1 MSAEPTMNTS
11 NAPAG
16 GGDLAARNRLVI
28 LILLVS
34 AFVVI
39 LNETIMVVA
48 LPRLMDD
55 LGVTANAVQWL
66 TTAFMLTMAVVIPVT
81 GFLLQRLN
89 TRPVFILAMS
99 TFAAGTTICAVSP
112 GLELLIVGRVVQACG
127 TAIMMPLLMT
137 TVMNLVPPENRGKT
151 MGDISLVI
159 SVAPALGPTVSG
171 LILNVLDWRWIFIVV
186 VPIAL
191 AALYFGWRRMVNV
204 TTPRY
209 APVDVVSVILSVFA
223 FGGIVYGLSL
233 MGEGGEAATPVPAW
247 VPVVV
252 GGVALVV
259 FILRQLL
266 LQKRD
271 QALLDL
277 RTFLSKTFSLSIFMM
292 AVFMM
297 AMFGVFVLLPI
308 YLQNV
313 LGLETLQIGLL
324 LLPGGLTMGILAR
337 YVGRLYDRFGP
348 TVLVVP
354 GSAVVCMVL
363 WSLTFMDQNTSPLF
377 VLAAHVVLSVGLAF
391 LFTPLFTASLGSL
404 PPHLYSHGSAVLG
417 TIQQVAGAA
426 GVALFVALMSLR
438 SSAELAAGAPE
449 PVALSA
455 GIQLAFQAGAIISV
469 LTVLAAFLIRRPEPA
484 GVPAEAAGH

>member
-1 MSAEPTMNTS
+1 M
-11 NAPAG
+11 
-16 GGDLAARNRLVI
+16 
-28 LILLVS
+28 
-34 AFVVI
+34 
-39 LNETIMVVA
+39 
-48 LPRLMDD
+48 
-55 LGVTANAVQWL
+55 
-66 TTAFMLTMAVVIPVT
+66 
-81 GFLLQRLN
+81 
-89 TRPVFILAMS
+89 
-99 TFAAGTTICAVSP
+99 
-112 GLELLIVGRVVQACG
+112 
-127 TAIMMPLLMT
+127 
-137 TVMNLVPPENRGKT
+137 
-151 MGDISLVI
+151 
-159 SVAPALGPTVSG
+159 
-171 LILNVLDWRWIFIVV
+171 
-186 VPIAL
+186 
-191 AALYFGWRRMVNV
+191 
-204 TTPRY
+204 
-209 APVDVVSVILSVFA
+209 
-223 FGGIVYGLSL
+223 
-233 MGEGGEAATPVPAW
+233 PAW
-247 VPVVV
+247 VPVAV
-252 GGVALVV
+252 GIVALVV
-259 FILRQLL
+259 FIARQLS

-324 LLPGGLTMGILAR
+324 LLPGGLIMGILAR

-354 GSAVVCMVL
+354 GAAVVCMVL
-363 WSLTFMDQNTSPLF
+363 WSLTFVDENTSPLF

-438 SSAELAAGAPE
+438 SSAALAAGAPE
-449 PVALSA
+449 LAALSA
-455 GIQLAFQAGAIISV
+455 GIQLAFQAGAVISV

-484 GVPAEAAGH
+484 GMPAEATGH